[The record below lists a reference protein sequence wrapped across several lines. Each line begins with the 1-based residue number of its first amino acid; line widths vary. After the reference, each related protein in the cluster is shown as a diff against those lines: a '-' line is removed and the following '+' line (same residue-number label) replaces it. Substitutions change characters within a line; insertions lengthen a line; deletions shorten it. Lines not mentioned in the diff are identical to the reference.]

1 MYALLDCNNFYASC
15 ERVSNPSLTGKPVCV
30 LSNNDGCVIARSNE
44 AKALGIPMG
53 APAFKYEK
61 VFEENQ
67 IFLYSANFPLYGD
80 LSNRVMNIIGRYCK
94 EVEIYSID
102 EAFMNF
108 NGYMQLNLL
117 EHCLDLRKYILKG
130 VGIPTSIGIAP
141 TKTLAKVANRIAKK
155 YPEQTHNVYVIDSP
169 EKIEKALKWL
179 HIGDIWGIGRRL
191 NKRFQAKG
199 IRKAYELVNLPETF
213 IRQEMGIVGIRM
225 INELKGIPQ
234 LDIDLPA
241 RKKSIATTRTFDYM
255 TDKLEDLKERVAT
268 FAVKCSEKLRAQQ
281 SCCNYVTVFLHTN
294 FYRGDLIQHHP
305 AVTLTLSNPY
315 NSAIELSKCAQKA
328 LETIYKKGYQYK
340 KAGVIV
346 SGLIPE
352 SERQISLFDEDYYLK
367 HQPIMKIMDKLNH
380 KYHEDKLKLGC
391 QDIKRTWKMKQ
402 TRLSKRFSTDMRELI
417 QVKV

>member
-15 ERVSNPSLTGKPVCV
+15 ERVSNPSLIGKPVCV

-44 AKALGIPMG
+44 AKNLGIPMG

-61 VFEENQ
+61 IFEENK
-67 IFLYSANFPLYGD
+67 IFIYSANFPLYGD
-80 LSNRVMNIIGRYCK
+80 LSNRIMNIIGRYCN

-108 NGYMQLNLL
+108 NGYTQLNLQ
-117 EHCLDLRKYILKG
+117 EHCLNLRKYILKG

-155 YPEQTHNVYVIDSP
+155 YPEQTHHVYIIDSP

-179 HIGDIWGIGRRL
+179 PIEDIWGIGKRL
-191 NKRFQAKG
+191 TKRFQARG
-199 IRKAYELVNLPETF
+199 IRKAYELINFPETF

-234 LDIDLPA
+234 LDMDLPS

-255 TDKLEDLKERVAT
+255 IDKKEDLKERIAT

-294 FYRGDLIQHHP
+294 FFRDDLIQHHP
-305 AVTLTLSNPY
+305 SITLALSNPH
-315 NSAIELSKCAQKA
+315 NSAIEVSKYAQKA
-328 LETIYKKGYQYK
+328 LKAIYKKGYQYK

-352 SERQISLFDEDYYLK
+352 SERQISLFDKDFYLK
-367 HQPIMKIMDKLNH
+367 HQPIMKIIDKLNH
-380 KYHEDKLKLGC
+380 KYHEDKLKLGS

-402 TRLSKRFSTDMRELI
+402 ARLSKRFSTDIREII
-417 QVKV
+417 QIMV